1 MQSLH
6 IPSRNTL
13 RKYGAAILVGLKLN
27 LVPGHRLLVRNNLT
41 SWWHEMNIY
50 SFRQKGPYFSLA
62 TRVTRKL
69 F

>member
-6 IPSRNTL
+6 VTSRNTL
-13 RKYGAAILVGLKLN
+13 RKYGAAAILVGLKLN

-50 SFRQKGPYFSLA
+50 SF
-62 TRVTRKL
+62 
-69 F
+69 